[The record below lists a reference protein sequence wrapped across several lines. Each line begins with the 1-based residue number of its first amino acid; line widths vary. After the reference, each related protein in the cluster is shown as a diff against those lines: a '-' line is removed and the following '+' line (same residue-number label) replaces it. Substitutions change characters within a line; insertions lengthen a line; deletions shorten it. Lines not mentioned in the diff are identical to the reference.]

1 MEDKHFWWGLTEEE
15 VSNVLSSD
23 LEKGLSKVEAEERL
37 KKYGENKL
45 PEPKLTSSLTL
56 FLNQFSS
63 FIVWLLIVA
72 ALLSGFLGEWIDA
85 IAIASIVCLNAALGF
100 FQEFNALRSIASLKK
115 LSSPTCRV
123 IREGNLETIPTKS
136 LVPGDLVDLED
147 GDIIPADGRVIYSAQ
162 LSTEEAALT
171 GESLPIHK
179 FTSPL
184 VKETLP
190 IGDRKNMGFMG
201 TSVLK
206 GKGRLVVTETGLS
219 TELGKIASLLTEH
232 KEEPTPLQIR
242 LKKLGHHLVYFCL
255 AIVLITFLIGVI
267 KGINLIDML
276 LIATSLAV
284 AAVPEGLP
292 AIVTIA
298 LAMGVRKM
306 VKKKALIRKL
316 PSVETLGCTTVICTD
331 KTGTLTRNEMCVRKI
346 WVDDQLL
353 DVQGSGY
360 IPEGNIEVNSTPIKM
375 DDFPDLKRLLEIG
388 VLCNSSNL
396 NKTDQGWQITGDPTE
411 GSLIVL
417 VQKAGL
423 NKQELE
429 KNAPILKEFPFDSER
444 KCMSILRKSE
454 QGNILFTK
462 GAPDII
468 LNLSKSFAQNG
479 QIIPLDSTI
488 RDKILESNR
497 VLASQAYRVLGLAY
511 RDFAANAQTDDNLEK
526 ELIFIGLVGMMDP
539 PRPEVR
545 QAIISSKEAGLFPV
559 MVTGDHKETAVA
571 IGREL
576 GLIEEESHA
585 ISGTELESLDDEGLK
600 ASLKNIS
607 IYARVS
613 AAHKLRIIKAW
624 RSIDEVVAVTGDGVN
639 DAPAIK
645 EADIGIAMG
654 IKGSDVAKEAADM
667 IITDDNYAS
676 IVNAIEEGRGIYD
689 NIIKFVNYLLSSNIA
704 ELIVIFAGISLGF
717 KDPQGN
723 PFVSL
728 TAVQL
733 LYLNFVT
740 DGLPA
745 VALAMDPVDP
755 LAMKR
760 PPRKP
765 KTPILTHRFTLQLVL
780 ISSVIAIGTL
790 SACHFGLRQSASLA
804 HTMALTTLVVAELL
818 RVHMVR
824 SQYHIKFFSNYWILG
839 ALASSLTI
847 QILVIYFPPLQRVL
861 GTTPLGLVDWGVILV
876 IASGIGILGG
886 IVNRIFKYWH
896 K

>member
-1 MEDKHFWWGLTEEE
+1 MEDKHFWWGLNEGE
-15 VSNVLSSD
+15 VSKVLSSD
-23 LEKGLSKVEAEERL
+23 LEKGLSKAEAEERL
-37 KKYGENKL
+37 NKYGENKL
-45 PEPKLTSSLTL
+45 PEPKLASPLTL

-63 FIVWLLIVA
+63 FIVWLLIA
-72 ALLSGFLGEWIDA
+72 AAFLSGFLEEWVDA
-85 IAIASIVCLNAALGF
+85 IAIASIVCLNAVLGF
-100 FQEFNALRSIASLKK
+100 FQEFNAQRSIASLKK

-123 IREGNLETIPTKS
+123 IRDGSLQTIPTKS

-162 LSTEEAALT
+162 LSTQEAALT

-179 FTSPL
+179 ITTPL
-184 VKETLP
+184 AKEDLP

-201 TSVLK
+201 TNVLK
-206 GKGRLVVTETGLS
+206 GKGRLLVTETGLS

-232 KEEPTPLQIR
+232 KEEPTPLQVR
-242 LKKLGHHLVYFCL
+242 LKKLGHHLVFFCL
-255 AIVLITFLIGVI
+255 GIVLVVFLIGIV
-267 KGINLIDML
+267 KGINFIDML

-292 AIVTIA
+292 AIVTIG

-306 VKKKALIRKL
+306 VKRKALIRKL

-346 WVDDQLL
+346 WIDDKWI

-360 IPEGNIEVNSTPIKM
+360 IPEGNIEMDASPIKM

-417 VQKAGL
+417 AQKAGL

-444 KCMSILRKSE
+444 KCMSILRKAE

-468 LNLSKSFAQNG
+468 LNLSNSFVQND
-479 QIIPLDSTI
+479 QIIPLDSTFK
-488 RDKILESNR
+488 DKILESNR
-497 VLASQAYRVLGLAY
+497 ILASQAYRVLGLAY
-511 RDFAANAQTDDNLEK
+511 REAPIEEDPEK
-526 ELIFIGLVGMMDP
+526 ELIFVGLVGMMDP
-539 PRPEVR
+539 PRPEVK
-545 QAIISSKEAGLFPV
+545 QAIISSKEAGVFPV
-559 MVTGDHKETAVA
+559 MVTGDHKETAIA

-576 GLIEEESHA
+576 GLIEGESQA
-585 ISGTELESLDDEGLK
+585 ISGIELEALDDEKLK
-600 ASLKNIS
+600 ESLKNTS

-704 ELIVIFAGISLGF
+704 ELLIIFIGISLGF

-733 LYLNFVT
+733 LYLNLVT

-765 KTPILTHRFTLQLVL
+765 KTPILTPRFTLQLVI
-780 ISSVIAIGTL
+780 ISSLIAIGTL
-790 SACHFGLRQSASLA
+790 AACHFGLRQSASLA
-804 HTMALTTLVVAELL
+804 HTMALTTLVVVELL
-818 RVHMVR
+818 RVQMVR
-824 SQYHIKFFSNYWILG
+824 SQYHIKFLSNSWILG
-839 ALASSLTI
+839 ALASSLAI
-847 QILVIYFPPLQRVL
+847 QLVAIYFPPLQRVL
-861 GTTPLGLVDWGVILV
+861 GTTPLGLVEWGVILV

-886 IVNRIFKYWH
+886 VVNRIFKSWH